1 VAVLAAVILV
11 LGRGIAFATVPVR
24 EMAQMGETPRVA
36 PLDKLSV
43 AFVVVLSALFL
54 GERVTMGT
62 AAGVALMVAGA
73 LVLAQT
79 R

>member
-1 VAVLAAVILV
+1 VV
-11 LGRGIAFATVPVR
+11 
-24 EMAQMGETPRVA
+24 
-36 PLDKLSV
+36 
-43 AFVVVLSALFL
+43 FVVVLSALFL